1 MMKLDLTD
9 AVVAADAAV
18 AAVADAMVKEGLK
31 PTTRSVRERMGG
43 GSYTT
48 VLRGMQYWREICAA
62 CAADDIPLDPV
73 IIQRFRAQY
82 VAISNQASNDA
93 NMRAADAEE
102 TVVQLAAELEAMAG
116 RLAERESELSTAQT
130 QVQQQQGQLLERAG
144 ALADLKAEY
153 AAAIDEADKRAA
165 SERAQAEELRQEVV
179 RTSMSLALVPG
190 LKAELEAARQTA
202 KSSADQVAEA
212 KQIAAVAEERAEAH
226 FDRACQAALRETKLE
241 AQLQRLQEQQE
252 KALATERAL
261 QQDILKLSTAG
272 SALEARCL
280 VQLSEIAQLRE
291 AARKAVAKDDEHA
304 SDREGE
310 EVAPTPREPRG
321 TV

>member
-48 VLRGMQYWREICAA
+48 VLRGMRYWREICAA

-102 TVVQLAAELEAMAG
+102 TVAQLAAELEAMAG
-116 RLAERESELSTAQT
+116 RLAEREGELSTAQT
-130 QVQQQQGQLLERAG
+130 QVQQQQGQLSERAG
-144 ALADLKAEY
+144 ALKELKAEY

-190 LKAELEAARQTA
+190 LKAELETARQMM
-202 KSSADQVAEA
+202 KGSADDVALA
-212 KQIAAVAEERAEAH
+212 KQTAAVAGERAKAQS
-226 FDRACQAALRETKLE
+226 DRAHQSELREAKLGT
-241 AQLQRLQEQQE
+241 QLQRLLEQQAA
-252 KALATERAL
+252 ALALERKLKDEIKTLSKASSSL
-261 QQDILKLSTAG
+261 Q
-272 SALEARCL
+272 ARCA
-280 VQLSEIAQLRE
+280 VQQSEIARLRQ
-291 AARKAVAKDDEHA
+291 AARKAEARDD
-304 SDREGE
+304 DRDGTEP
-310 EVAPTPREPRG
+310 ATTARDPRG
-321 TV
+321 TA